1 MNPDTPPAD
10 PFRLDNRVVVLTG
23 ASSGLGRGFARALA
37 AAGADLVLA
46 ARRLEQLEELA
57 AELEAPGSRSSA
69 PTSPHPRTAGASPRS
84 PRRRFGR
91 VDVLVN
97 NAGLG
102 TVVPASKETPEGFRQ
117 VIDVNLNGAF
127 WMSQACQPLMPEGS
141 SIVNVASVLG
151 HVAPR
156 FPQAAYTASKAG
168 LIGLTRDLAQEW
180 SGRKG
185 IRVNALCPGY
195 FDSEMTRGQE
205 PLRDVVAA
213 ETMLGRFGE
222 QHELDAAL
230 IFLASPASSYVT
242 GTSLLVD
249 GGMSAL

>member
-1 MNPDTPPAD
+1 MNPDTRPAD

-37 AAGADLVLA
+37 AAGAVLA
-46 ARRLEQLEELA
+46 
-57 AELEAPGSRSSA
+57 
-69 PTSPHPRTAGASPRS
+69 
-84 PRRRFGR
+84 
-91 VDVLVN
+91 
-97 NAGLG
+97 
-102 TVVPASKETPEGFRQ
+102 
-117 VIDVNLNGAF
+117 
-127 WMSQACQPLMPEGS
+127 
-141 SIVNVASVLG
+141 

-168 LIGLTRDLAQEW
+168 LLGLTRDLAQEW

-195 FDSEMTRGQE
+195 FDSEMTRDQE
-205 PLRDVVAA
+205 PLRDVVVA
-213 ETMLGRFGE
+213 EIMLGRFGE
-222 QHELDAAL
+222 QRELDAAL

-249 GGMSAL
+249 GGLSAL